1 MWRSSGLAN
10 YAIFAT
16 LLDIGLR
23 VSEAAYI
30 TLSNLNLASGGYI
43 KAMGK
48 ASKERID
55 PIGKYV
61 QMALWPY
68 VDKVR
73 TELII
78 PDYNNLCLTSDG
90 KPITLNTIKL
100 LFSRL
105 SKGSGVKRLPI

>member
-1 MWRSSGLAN
+1 MALIGTRN
-10 YAIFAT
+10 HAIFAT

-30 TLSNLNLASGGYI
+30 TLSNLNLAGGGYL
-43 KAMGK
+43 KVMGK
-48 ASKERID
+48 GSKERIA

-61 QMALWPY
+61 QITLWAY

-73 TELII
+73 TESII

-90 KPITLNTIKL
+90 KPITVNTIKL
-100 LFSRL
+100 LLSRL
-105 SKGSGVKRLPI
+105 SKSSGVERLSL